1 MISAW
6 KAAPLLGMLFVMVAL
21 ATCGGYE
28 EERTDRPSSDG
39 EYANVMVTAQDED
52 SGPTTAPQQAQAF
65 AITQDSATAATETET
80 PQPRPGEGDARDARK
95 AMGQSISMSD
105 ARVALVSQNRI
116 IVRTVNM
123 LLIVDDVSKSVD
135 QVAAAARQFGG
146 WVVSSERASRHS
158 ASVAIRVPAELLDD
172 VILHLRQM
180 AMDVEYETSTSKD
193 VTDEYVDSE
202 ARLRSLEATEAS
214 LLEILS
220 RADSVEDALD
230 IQLSLSEIQAEKETM
245 QGRIRFLQ
253 ETSAFS
259 LLNVN
264 LQLLPVAMPV
274 IAGLDQTFSIGQIAR
289 FRATFE
295 PPAGMDDF
303 TFTWDFGDGTQPVTG
318 TRTAP
323 NTEGRGRVTATV
335 NHTYSDDRD
344 SPYIVQLKVSG
355 AGDSGLAEGSDTL
368 TATVTK
374 IPSIEVFTGEDRTL
388 EEGKE
393 GEYTGSFTRPEGL
406 RDIQY
411 RWDFGDG
418 SPSEA
423 GVPDVGITRATTTH
437 AYANHRANPYSV
449 TLTVTAQSEAG
460 KVEGSSSFEV
470 TVTESE
476 GLIIGGWSAG
486 NTGKSAI
493 RALSALGQ
501 GLGTI
506 IIWLGVFSPVWLI
519 GIGVAYLIYRR
530 QNQFF
535 RQGAGGRRIQRT
547 REEGTQEGPRDEE

>member
-1 MISAW
+1 MIIAR
-6 KAAPLLGMLFVMVAL
+6 KAALLLAILLVMIAL
-21 ATCGGYE
+21 AACGGYDDE
-28 EERTDRPSSDG
+28 LAGPASGG
-39 EYANVMVTAQDED
+39 ESARVMWLLPRMKTRDPRQGPW
-52 SGPTTAPQQAQAF
+52 GPTRAG
-65 AITQDSATAATETET
+65 AITQDSDTAATGTET
-80 PQPRPGEGDARDARK
+80 PQPRPGEGEAGEAV
-95 AMGQSISMSD
+95 GQSISMSD
-105 ARVALVSQNRI
+105 ARVAQVSQNRI
-116 IVRTVNM
+116 IVRTVDM
-123 LLIVDDVSKSVD
+123 LLIVDDVAESVD
-135 QVAAAARQFGG
+135 RVAEAARQFGG
-146 WVVSSERASRHS
+146 WVVSSERTSTHS
-158 ASVAIRVPAELLDD
+158 AFVAIRVPAELLEDT
-172 VILHLRQM
+172 VLRLRQV
-180 AMDVEYETSTSKD
+180 AKDVEYETSTSKD
-193 VTDEYVDSE
+193 VTDEYVDSQ
-202 ARLRSLEATEAS
+202 ARLRSLEATETALLALLNRAGS
-214 LLEILS
+214 VKDALEI
-220 RADSVEDALD
+220 
-230 IQLSLSEIQAEKETM
+230 QKSLSEIQAEKETM

-274 IAGLDQTFSIGQIAR
+274 IAGPDQTFSIGQIAR
-289 FRATFE
+289 FRATFD
-295 PPAGMDDF
+295 PPEGVDDF

-344 SPYIVQLKVSG
+344 SPYIVQLEVAG

-374 IPSIEVFTGEDRTL
+374 IPSIEVFTGEDRTQ

-406 RDIQY
+406 WDIQY

-423 GVPDVGITRATTTH
+423 GVPDEGITRATTTH

-535 RQGAGGRRIQRT
+535 RQGAGSVGASRGLETGRNPGRT
-547 REEGTQEGPRDEE
+547 QG

>member
-6 KAAPLLGMLFVMVAL
+6 KAAPLLGLLFAL
-21 ATCGGYE
+21 AALAACGGYE
-28 EERTDRPSSDG
+28 EESAAPPASGG
-39 EYANVMVTAQDED
+39 EYTNVVVTAQDED
-52 SGPTTAPQQAQAF
+52 SGPASGPRGQAG
-65 AITQDSATAATETET
+65 AITQDSANDGAETGS
-80 PQPRPGEGDARDARK
+80 PQSKLRDTLGAS
-95 AMGQSISMSD
+95 GQTVSMSD
-105 ARVALVSQNRI
+105 ARVALVSQNRV
-116 IVRTVNM
+116 IVRTVEM
-123 LLIVDDVSKSVD
+123 LLIVDDVSESVD
-135 QVAAAARQFGG
+135 RVAEAARQFGG
-146 WVVSSERASRHS
+146 WVVSSERTSTHS
-158 ASVAIRVPAELLDD
+158 AFVAIRVPAELLEDT
-172 VILHLRQM
+172 VLRLRQV
-180 AMDVEYETSTSKD
+180 AKDVEYETSTSKD
-193 VTDEYVDSE
+193 VTDEYVDSQ
-202 ARLRSLEATEAS
+202 ARLRSLEATETALLALLNRAGS
-214 LLEILS
+214 VKDALEI
-220 RADSVEDALD
+220 
-230 IQLSLSEIQAEKETM
+230 QKSLSEIQAEKETM

-259 LLNVN
+259 LINVN

-274 IAGLDQTFSIGQIAR
+274 IAGPDQTFSIGQIAR
-289 FRATFE
+289 FRATFD
-295 PPAGMDDF
+295 PPEGVDDF
-303 TFTWDFGDGTQPVTG
+303 TFTWDFGDGTQPVPG

-323 NTEGRGRVTATV
+323 NTEGRGRITATV

-374 IPSIEVFTGEDRTL
+374 IPSIEVFTGEDRTQ

-406 RDIQY
+406 WDIQY

-449 TLTVTAQSEAG
+449 TLTVTGQSEAG

-493 RALSALGQ
+493 RALSPWARVLGQ
-501 GLGTI
+501 LSFGWGSSVPC
-506 IIWLGVFSPVWLI
+506 G
-519 GIGVAYLIYRR
+519 
-530 QNQFF
+530 
-535 RQGAGGRRIQRT
+535 
-547 REEGTQEGPRDEE
+547 